1 MSVPVDRTATGAE
14 PRGKAASL
22 VAPSATGVPLAELVG
37 VAKEFSSSALFAR
50 PGAAVQAVA
59 GVDLAVTAGTTVG
72 VVGESGCGKSTLG
85 RLLVGLEEPT
95 RGEILLRGRD
105 RATMTR
111 AERRAARYDVQM
123 MFQDPYA
130 ALDPRMSV
138 RRIVEEPLRARGGM
152 ARRERRARVAD
163 LAGEVGLSAIQLD
176 RLPHE
181 LSGGQRQRVGLAR
194 ALATNASLVVAD
206 EPVSALDVLV
216 RAQILNLMVDM
227 QAEHGLAY
235 LMISH
240 DLAVVS
246 WIADQV
252 VVMYLG
258 KVVESG
264 TGDDLFTR
272 PAHHYTR
279 ALVDAVPDPDP
290 SQDRAVSRI
299 SGELPSASAPPS
311 GCRFRTRCP
320 GAQERCARDEPVLR
334 SFGGSHLAACHFP
347 VSGEP
352 GEG

>member
-1 MSVPVDRTATGAE
+1 MSAPVVQEGAT
-14 PRGKAASL
+14 
-22 VAPSATGVPLAELVG
+22 VPLAELAG
-37 VAKEFSSSALFAR
+37 VTKEFSSSALFAR
-50 PGAAVQAVA
+50 SGAVVHALA
-59 GVDLAVTAGTTVG
+59 GVDLSIAAGSTVG

-95 RGEILLRGRD
+95 RGQILLRGRD

-130 ALDPRMSV
+130 ALNPRMSV

-152 ARRERRARVAD
+152 ARRARRARVAE
-163 LAGEVGLSAIQLD
+163 LAGEVGLAANQLD

-206 EPVSALDVLV
+206 EPVSALDVSV

-227 QAEHGLAY
+227 QAEHGLSY
-235 LMISH
+235 LVISH

-246 WIADQV
+246 WIADRV

-264 TGDDLFTR
+264 TGDDLFNR

-290 SQDRAVSRI
+290 ARDRPVSQIR
-299 SGELPSASAPPS
+299 GELPSPSAPPS

-320 GAQERCARDEPVLR
+320 AAQERCALEEPVLR
-334 SFGGSHLAACHFP
+334 SFGGGHLAACHFP
-347 VSGEP
+347 VGGEKD
-352 GEG
+352 ER